1 MWCLRV
7 HLTRI
12 VTILVSRTLSHP
24 PKNFYHKNKAM
35 TSRKHPK
42 HKQETKVVLKL
53 ETFKMIAWGLF
64 PYMWFAHPGFSLC
77 SQLLQIVWSLQSCC
91 SFVRWVNYCDPVD
104 HGTQGL
110 VGESSKIAQSHFFS
124 LAGGPHTEWNAPHL
138 GIWSLVS
145 ISPNMFV
152 IKSWYSWDSWG
163 WLFSLGRLLSLGHVV
178 PNIRM
183 IEL

>member
-24 PKNFYHKNKAM
+24 PKNFYPKSKTM

-91 SFVRWVNYCDPVD
+91 SFVRWVNCCDPVD
-104 HGTQGL
+104 QGTQGL
-110 VGESSKIAQSHFFS
+110 VGESSKLAQPHFFS

-145 ISPNMFV
+145 ISP
-152 IKSWYSWDSWG
+152 ILLCSSLKTDTLLGSR
-163 WLFSLGRLLSLGHVV
+163 LFPLGRLLSFGHVV